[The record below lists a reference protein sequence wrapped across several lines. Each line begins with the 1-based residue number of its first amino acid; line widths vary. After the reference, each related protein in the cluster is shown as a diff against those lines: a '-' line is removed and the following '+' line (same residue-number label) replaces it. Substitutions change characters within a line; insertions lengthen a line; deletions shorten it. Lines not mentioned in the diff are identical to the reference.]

1 MTQHDP
7 SPERPFDR
15 ASVPP
20 NPAAPPSAG
29 DVAWQATITTV
40 KAATVAL
47 AVDAF
52 VNSNSPRFRGKGM
65 RLRAIG
71 YTASLFV
78 VPIVWRLRGRAGRY
92 PRELDLAIAVPMLVD
107 AAGNAV
113 GIYQGG
119 HVDDAVHF
127 ANGAVFSAVVGAVA
141 APRLRTAWEA
151 AGLATLAGI
160 AAAAVWEIGEW
171 MGMKLGAKGMNLTY
185 DDTMEDIIETSAG
198 ALLGGLLTLLRD
210 PTRLR
215 QVPGRASD
223 PIVATA
229 RQL

>member
-1 MTQHDP
+1 MTDKDTPSQPP
-7 SPERPFDR
+7 SP
-15 ASVPP
+15 
-20 NPAAPPSAG
+20 G

-40 KAATVAL
+40 KAAIVAL
-47 AVDAF
+47 AVDAY

-65 RLRAIG
+65 RLRAFG
-71 YTASLFV
+71 YTASLFI
-78 VPIVWRLRGRAGRY
+78 VPIVWRLRGRAERY

-127 ANGAVFSAVVGAVA
+127 ANGAVFSAVIGAIA
-141 APRLRTAWEA
+141 APRMRTAWEA
-151 AGLATLAGI
+151 AGLATLSGV
-160 AAAAVWEIGEW
+160 AAAALWEVAEW
-171 MGMKLGAKGMNLTY
+171 TGMKLGAKGMDLTY

-198 ALLGGLLTLLRD
+198 ALLGGVLTLLRD

-215 QVPGRASD
+215 QVPGREGD
-223 PIVATA
+223 RIVATA
-229 RQL
+229 EAS

>member
-1 MTQHDP
+1 MPVTQQDPPLERPSDPASRPP
-7 SPERPFDR
+7 SP
-15 ASVPP
+15 
-20 NPAAPPSAG
+20 G

-40 KAATVAL
+40 KAAIVAL
-47 AVDAF
+47 AIDAYI
-52 VNSNSPRFRGKGM
+52 NSNSPRFRGKGM
-65 RLRAIG
+65 RLRAFG
-71 YTASLFV
+71 YTASLFI
-78 VPIVWRLRGRAGRY
+78 VPLVWRIRGRAERY

-127 ANGAVFSAVVGAVA
+127 ANGAVFSAVVGAIA

-151 AGLATLAGI
+151 AGLATLSGI
-160 AAAAVWEIGEW
+160 AAGALWEIGEW
-171 MGMKLGAKGMNLTY
+171 TGMKLGAKGMDLTY
-185 DDTMEDIIETSAG
+185 DDTMEDLIETSAG

-215 QVPGRASD
+215 QVPGRAGD
-223 PIVATA
+223 PIVSPAKPS
-229 RQL
+229 